1 MSDRVTWMPTLNH
14 LNVVVLLL
22 SAMRVQAKQLQENWG
37 CWLSNKCLHNCVW
50 NIGFTA
56 AKVQLATH
64 KDIDEAISA
73 AVKATP
79 AMAAMASYERK
90 AVLEKV
96 CACATT
102 CSISCSI
109 LSKLKCEFRT
119 CVIRLWRSDEMVIA
133 DQVVAEL
140 RRRSEEIAHTLTLES
155 GKPIKDSKG
164 EVARS
169 IDTFQAAAEESV
181 RIYGEHMPLDISA
194 RNKGLQVLSSQIL
207 RCHAFMGGWESAI
220 IGFLSLHKFLRF
232 IDS

>member
-1 MSDRVTWMPTLNH
+1 M
-14 LNVVVLLL
+14 
-22 SAMRVQAKQLQENWG
+22 
-37 CWLSNKCLHNCVW
+37 
-50 NIGFTA
+50 
-56 AKVQLATH
+56 QLATH
-64 KDIDEAISA
+64 KDIDEAINA

-109 LSKLKCEFRT
+109 LSNLECAIRT
-119 CVIRLWRSDEMVIA
+119 CVNRLWKSDEMVFA

-169 IDTFQAAAEESV
+169 IDTFQVAAEESV

-194 RNKGLQVLSSQIL
+194 RNKGLQVLNSQIS
-207 RCHAFMGGWESAI
+207 RCHASMGGWESAI
-220 IGFLSLHKFLRF
+220 IGTVSYYYRNFAFY
-232 IDS
+232 

>member
-1 MSDRVTWMPTLNH
+1 M
-14 LNVVVLLL
+14 
-22 SAMRVQAKQLQENWG
+22 
-37 CWLSNKCLHNCVW
+37 
-50 NIGFTA
+50 
-56 AKVQLATH
+56 QLATH
-64 KDIDEAISA
+64 KDIDEAINA

-96 CACATT
+96 RACTTT
-102 CSISCSI
+102 CSMPCGIRSSFKSAI
-109 LSKLKCEFRT
+109 RT
-119 CVIRLWRSDEMVIA
+119 CVNRFWKSDEMLIV

-194 RNKGLQVLSSQIL
+194 RNKGLQVLDSQ
-207 RCHAFMGGWESAI
+207 F
-220 IGFLSLHKFLRF
+220 
-232 IDS
+232 